1 MNQERIA
8 TLQTLVDN
16 DPEDVFSLYALGL
29 EYLES
34 DQQRS
39 QTFFTRVLD
48 LEPNY
53 VAAYFQLGKLY
64 AAAADEGEAR
74 HWLELGIN
82 VARQVGDSHAHDEM
96 QEFLDA
102 M

>member
-1 MNQERIA
+1 VNQERIA
-8 TLQTLVDN
+8 TLQSLVDQ

-34 DQQRS
+34 DNQRS
-39 QTFFTRVLD
+39 QTYFTRVLD

-74 HWLELGIN
+74 HWLELGMN
-82 VARQVGDSHAHDEM
+82 VAGQVGDQHALEEM
-96 QEFLDA
+96 QDFLDGL
-102 M
+102 

>member
-8 TLQTLVDN
+8 TLQSLVDQ

-34 DQQRS
+34 DNQRS
-39 QTFFTRVLD
+39 QTYFTRVLD

-74 HWLELGIN
+74 HWLELGMN
-82 VARQVGDSHAHDEM
+82 VASQVGDQHALEEM
-96 QEFLDA
+96 QDFLDGL
-102 M
+102 